1 MFFVCNKDKIISV
14 AIALST
20 VLVLFLLAATFKQN
34 SLNNTVQ
41 TSTGTSKLLPI
52 YSVDTEE
59 NKVALTINCAWNAD
73 DIDLILE
80 TLSKNEV
87 KATFFM
93 VGEWV
98 NKFPDAVKKI
108 NESGNEIANHSESH
122 VHVNNL
128 SYEENI
134 EQIVECSDRIQRIT
148 GNPTTLYRGPYGEYN
163 DTVVKASSDSN
174 HIMVQWSI
182 DTLDYNGLTGEQMW
196 QRIEPKLEK
205 GSIIL
210 MHNGTE
216 NTALSL
222 DMIIKNIKEK
232 GLEPVTVSE
241 LIYKENY
248 SIDNNGVQHKIN
260 NK

>member
-20 VLVLFLLAATFKQN
+20 VLVLFLLATTFKQN
-34 SLNNTVQ
+34 SLNNTIQ
-41 TSTGTSKLLPI
+41 TGAGTSKLLPI

-108 NESGNEIANHSESH
+108 SESGNEIANHSESH
-122 VHVNNL
+122 AHVNNL
-128 SYEENI
+128 SYEENV
-134 EQIVECSDRIQRIT
+134 EQIIECSDIIQAIT

-163 DTVVKASSDSN
+163 DTVVKASNDSN
-174 HIMVQWSI
+174 HIMIQWSI

-222 DMIIKNIKEK
+222 DMIIKNIKSK
-232 GLEPVTVSE
+232 GIEIVRVSE

-248 SIDNNGVQHKIN
+248 TIDNNGIQHKT
-260 NK
+260 

>member
-1 MFFVCNKDKIISV
+1 MFLVYNKDKIISV

-34 SLNNTVQ
+34 TLNDTIQ
-41 TSTGTSKLLPI
+41 TSSATSKLLPV
-52 YSVDTEE
+52 YSVDTDE

-93 VGEWV
+93 VGDWV
-98 NKFPDAVKKI
+98 SKFPDAVKKI
-108 NESGNEIANHSESH
+108 NDSGNEIANHSESH
-122 VHVNNL
+122 AHVNNL
-128 SYEENI
+128 TYEKNI
-134 EQIVECSDRIQRIT
+134 EEITKCSDRIKSIT
-148 GNPTTLYRGPYGEYN
+148 GNPTILYRGPYGEYN
-163 DTVVKASSDSN
+163 DTVVKASNDSN

-196 QRIEPKLEK
+196 QRIEPKLEN

-232 GLEPVTVSE
+232 GLKPVTVSE

-248 SIDNNGVQHKIN
+248 SIDNNGVQHK
-260 NK
+260 K

>member
-14 AIALST
+14 AVAIST
-20 VLVLFLLAATFKQN
+20 VLVLFLLATTLKQN
-34 SLNNTVQ
+34 TLNETVQ
-41 TSTGTSKLLPI
+41 TSTEASRLLPI

-59 NKVALTINCAWNAD
+59 NKIALTINCAWNAD

-80 TLSKNEV
+80 ILSKNGV

-108 NESGNEIANHSESH
+108 SESGNEIANHSESH

-128 SYEENI
+128 SYEENV
-134 EQIVECSDRIQRIT
+134 EQIVECSDRIQLIT
-148 GNPTTLYRGPYGEYN
+148 GNPTTLYRGQYGEYN
-163 DTVVKASSDSN
+163 DTVAKASNDSN
-174 HIMVQWSI
+174 HIMIQWSI

-222 DMIIKNIKEK
+222 DMIIENIRKK
-232 GLEPVTVSE
+232 GFEPV

-248 SIDNNGVQHKIN
+248 YIDNNGVQHKL
-260 NK
+260 

>member
-1 MFFVCNKDKIISV
+1 MFFVYNKDKIISV

-34 SLNNTVQ
+34 SLNNTVE
-41 TSTGTSKLLPI
+41 TSASASKLLPV

-59 NKVALTINCAWNAD
+59 NKIALTINCAWNAD

-80 TLSKNEV
+80 TLSNNEV

-93 VGEWV
+93 VGNWV

-122 VHVNNL
+122 AHVNNL
-128 SYEENI
+128 NYEKN
-134 EQIVECSDRIQRIT
+134 VEEITKCSDRIKAMI
-148 GNPTTLYRGPYGEYN
+148 GSPTTLYRGPYGEYN
-163 DTVVKASSDSN
+163 DTVVKAANDSN

-182 DTLDYNGLTGEQMW
+182 DTLDYNGLSEEQMW
-196 QRIEPKLEK
+196 ERIEPKLEK

-232 GLEPVTVSE
+232 GYQPVTVSE

-248 SIDNNGVQHKIN
+248 TIDNNGVQHKN
-260 NK
+260 

>member
-1 MFFVCNKDKIISV
+1 MFFVYNKDKIISV
-14 AIALST
+14 AIAMST
-20 VLVLFLLAATFKQN
+20 VIVLFLLAATFKQN
-34 SLNNTVQ
+34 TDRNTIE
-41 TSTGTSKLLPI
+41 TSATTSKLLPI

-93 VGEWV
+93 VGDWV
-98 NKFPDAVKKI
+98 SKFPDAVKKI
-108 NESGNEIANHSESH
+108 SDSGNEIANHSERHS
-122 VHVNNL
+122 HVNNL
-128 SYEENI
+128 SYDKNLEEI
-134 EQIVECSDRIQRIT
+134 TKCSERIKNIT

-163 DTVVKASSDSN
+163 DTVVKASNDSD

-232 GLEPVTVSE
+232 GYELVTVSE
-241 LIYKENY
+241 LIYQENY
-248 SIDNNGVQHKIN
+248 SIDNNGIQHAK
-260 NK
+260 

>member
-1 MFFVCNKDKIISV
+1 MFLVYNKDKIISV

-34 SLNNTVQ
+34 SLNNAIQ
-41 TSTGTSKLLPI
+41 TSSGASKLLPI
-52 YSVDTEE
+52 YSVNTEE
-59 NKVALTINCAWNAD
+59 NKVAITINCAWNAD

-93 VGEWV
+93 VGDWV
-98 NKFPDAVKKI
+98 SKFPDAVKKI
-108 NESGNEIANHSESH
+108 YDSGNEIANHSESH
-122 VHVNNL
+122 AHVNNL
-128 SYEENI
+128 SYEKNI
-134 EQIVECSDRIQRIT
+134 EEIKKCSDRIKYIT

-163 DTVVKASSDSN
+163 DTVVKASNDSN

-196 QRIEPKLEK
+196 QRIEPKLEN
-205 GSIIL
+205 GSVIL

-232 GLEPVTVSE
+232 GLKPVTVSE
-241 LIYKENY
+241 LIYKDNY
-248 SIDNNGVQHKIN
+248 FIDNNGVQHQV
-260 NK
+260 

>member
-1 MFFVCNKDKIISV
+1 MFFVYNKDKIISV

-34 SLNNTVQ
+34 SILNNTIE
-41 TSTGTSKLLPI
+41 TSANTSKLLPI

-59 NKVALTINCAWNAD
+59 NKIALTINCAWNAD

-80 TLSKNEV
+80 TLAKNEV

-93 VGEWV
+93 VGDWAS
-98 NKFPDAVKKI
+98 KFPDAVRKI

-122 VHVNNL
+122 AHVNNL
-128 SYEENI
+128 SYEKNI
-134 EQIVECSDRIQRIT
+134 EEITKCSDRIKSIT

-163 DTVVKASSDSN
+163 DTVVKSAQDSN
-174 HIMVQWSI
+174 HIMIQWNI
-182 DTLDYNGLTGEQMW
+182 DSLDYKGLTGEQMW
-196 QRIEPKLEK
+196 ERIEPKLEN

-216 NTALSL
+216 NTGLSL

-232 GLEPVTVSE
+232 GYNPVTVSE
-241 LIYKENY
+241 LIYKDNY
-248 SIDNNGVQHKIN
+248 TIDNNGVQHKN
-260 NK
+260 

>member
-1 MFFVCNKDKIISV
+1 MFLVYSKDKIISV

-20 VLVLFLLAATFKQN
+20 ILVLFLLAATFKQN

-41 TSTGTSKLLPI
+41 TSSGISKLLPI

-93 VGEWV
+93 VGDWV
-98 NKFPDAVKKI
+98 SKFPDAVKKI
-108 NESGNEIANHSESH
+108 HNSGNEIANHSESH
-122 VHVNNL
+122 AHVNNL
-128 SYEENI
+128 SYEKNI
-134 EQIVECSDRIQRIT
+134 EEIAKCSERIKTIT
-148 GNPTTLYRGPYGEYN
+148 GNSTTLYRGPYGEYN
-163 DTVVKASSDSN
+163 DTVVKASNDSN

-196 QRIEPKLEK
+196 QRIEPKLKK

-216 NTALSL
+216 NTALGL
-222 DMIIKNIKEK
+222 DMIIKKIKEK
-232 GLEPVTVSE
+232 GLKPVTVSE
-241 LIYKENY
+241 LIYKEKY
-248 SIDNNGVQHKIN
+248 SVDNNGVQHQV
-260 NK
+260 